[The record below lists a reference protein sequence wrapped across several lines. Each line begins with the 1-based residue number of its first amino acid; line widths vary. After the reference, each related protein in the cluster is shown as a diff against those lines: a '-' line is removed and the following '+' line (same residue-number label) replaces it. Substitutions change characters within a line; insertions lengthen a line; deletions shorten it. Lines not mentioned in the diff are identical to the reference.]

1 MRSSVRCR
9 SDDIEFGMFPKLKNR
24 SRDAHEQTPGY
35 SISSTRRPVRSK
47 GTRDPERTRQ
57 NLLDAAYR
65 EFAHLGYHAASIAR
79 ICKRAGVSNQ
89 ILSHHFG
96 SKEKAYLAVLEA
108 AYVAFRSNDPKLD
121 PEAVDPLAAL
131 RDFVTIMFDHVQN
144 NRDFVSLL
152 GSENIN
158 KGKIIGK
165 SRVLKAMYE
174 PLIQRLGALIAN
186 GESVGVFRPGI
197 DARQLY
203 ISLSALCFFNISN
216 AYTLSAV
223 LDTDLTE
230 DAALAERRQHVI
242 DFAMAA
248 VRV

>member
-1 MRSSVRCR
+1 MKPSGRRP
-9 SDDIEFGMFPKLKNR
+9 SDDIDIGTLLKLKKHN
-24 SRDAHEQTPGY
+24 RDAHELAPGY

-108 AYVAFRSNDPKLD
+108 AYVAFRSNDPNLD

-131 RDFVTIMFDHVQN
+131 RDFVTFMFDHVQN

-152 GSENIN
+152 SSENIN

-165 SRVLKAMYE
+165 SKTLKAIYE
-174 PLIQRLGALIAN
+174 PLIQRLDALIRN
-186 GESVGVFRPGI
+186 GEKAGVFRPGI

-203 ISLSALCFFNISN
+203 ISVSALCFFNISN

-230 DAALAERRQHVI
+230 EAALAERRQHVI

>member
-1 MRSSVRCR
+1 M
-9 SDDIEFGMFPKLKNR
+9 KNR
-24 SRDAHEQTPGY
+24 SRASDEQTPEY
-35 SISSTRRPVRSK
+35 WISSTRRPVRSK
-47 GTRDPERTRQ
+47 RTRDPERTRQ

-108 AYVAFRSNDPKLD
+108 AYVAFRSNDPSLD
-121 PEAVDPLAAL
+121 PNAADPLAAL
-131 RDFVTIMFDHVQN
+131 RDFVTFMFDHVQE

-152 GSENIN
+152 SSENIN

-165 SRVLKAMYE
+165 SKTLKAMYE
-174 PLIQRLGALIAN
+174 PLIQRLDALVRN
-186 GESVGVFRPGI
+186 GENAGVFRPGI

-203 ISLSALCFFNISN
+203 ISISALCFFNISN

-223 LDTDLTE
+223 LDTDLTG

-248 VRV
+248 VVA